1 MAHDRNDRRRRSSID
16 KSLPHFVQPLTVLI
30 LVRV

>member
-1 MAHDRNDRRRRSSID
+1 MSHDRNHRRRRSSMD
-16 KSLPHFVQPLTVLI
+16 KSLPHFVQPLAGLI